1 MFPRSNF
8 RRPSTEI
15 CYNTHMTKLRLLIGL
30 LCMFLLCACAH
41 NSQRQNALRQVA
53 SHQVEPAGAF
63 LASNTLYI
71 QYDYQGESFFFT
83 ADVSQ
88 AEPEGN
94 VLIAPLMPQRVKN
107 AAKLD
112 HSRRVVIVGREWTEV
127 LKRTIAP
134 LVPPH
139 TGQGVLLFIQNY
151 ETVLLRRSDGT
162 PDLVQLKDAPGDI
175 EIVGEIDAAQ
185 FDLLVSEQLK
195 KMVAAAGEPY
205 TRFLLRLDN
214 VPLSP
219 YIYIDTQKHVN
230 VQLQLPD
237 YYEVKKEMTSL
248 GFSSSFIYSFF
259 VKSHLFGFIKAPF
272 TTTHRLAA
280 FGTSTVYTAL
290 PPRAKDL
297 KEIPPLNTSGEEM
310 DLTDFNRWLDKKI
323 SKQNYKA
330 FVTLLIDGE
339 EFFPHFMLAMQR
351 AQESIFT
358 TVYIFMADPYG
369 LSIADVMKERANEG
383 IDVRVVVDELNTVL
397 NSGKNPELKTSETFI
412 MPKYITSYL
421 RKDSKAK
428 ARTHLN
434 PWGTFDHSK
443 VYIVDRKIAYTGG
456 MNIGQE
462 YRYTW
467 HDMMV
472 ALEGPVVGRLV
483 KNFYEN
489 WSFTGWGGDYA
500 AAYRKLFSKRQRE
513 VNREAPGMIDVR
525 LMYTKP
531 NDSEIFD
538 AQREAIRRAKK
549 RVYIQNAYFS
559 DDRIIKELIDA
570 RGRGVDVRVILPGK
584 NDVGIM
590 DLNNRVMANKLLK
603 NGVRVYFYN
612 GMSHVKAALY
622 DGWAVVGTANFD
634 KMSLYINKEM
644 SLGISDP
651 AFVHELETRLFEK
664 DFENSEELTEP
675 LELAWTS
682 AIVTALTNQM

>member
-1 MFPRSNF
+1 M
-8 RRPSTEI
+8 
-15 CYNTHMTKLRLLIGL
+15 KLRFFICLI
-30 LCMFLLCACAH
+30 FLFFLCACAH
-41 NSQRQNALRQVA
+41 SSRRQDALRRVA
-53 SHQVEPAGAF
+53 AHDVNPTDSF
-63 LASNTLYI
+63 LIGETLYI

-83 ADVSQ
+83 TDLSKAQ
-88 AEPEGN
+88 PEGN
-94 VLIAPLMPQRVKN
+94 VNIALLSPQRVKN
-107 AAKLD
+107 NEKLD
-112 HSRRVVIVGREWTEV
+112 HSRRVVIVGREWTDV

-134 LVPPH
+134 LVPAH
-139 TGQGVLLFIQNY
+139 EGQGILLFIQNY
-151 ETVLLRRSDGT
+151 ETMLLRRADGT
-162 PDLVQLKDAPGDI
+162 ADLVQLKNAPGNI
-175 EIVGEIDAAQ
+175 QIVGKIEANQ
-185 FDLLVSEQLK
+185 FDLLVKEQLK
-195 KMVAAAGEPY
+195 KMVSAAGESY
-205 TRFLLRLDN
+205 TRFLLRLDG
-214 VPLSP
+214 VPASP
-219 YIYIDTQKHVN
+219 FIYLDTDRNIN

-248 GFSSSFIYSFF
+248 GFSASFIYSFF
-259 VKSHLFGFIKAPF
+259 VKSHLLSVVKAPF
-272 TTTHRLAA
+272 TTLHRLLS
-280 FGTSTVYTAL
+280 FGTATVYTAL
-290 PPRAKDL
+290 PPHAWDL
-297 KEIPPLNTSGEEM
+297 KEVPPLNQSGEEM
-310 DLTDFNRWLDKKI
+310 DLADFNRWLDKKI

-358 TVYIFMADPYG
+358 NVYIFMADPYG
-369 LSIADVMKERANEG
+369 LSIADVMKARANEG

-472 ALEGPVVGRLV
+472 ALQGPIVGRLV

-500 AAYRKLFSKRQRE
+500 AAYRKIFSKRQRE

-531 NDSEIFD
+531 NNSEIFD

-549 RVYIQNAYFS
+549 RIYIQNAYFS
-559 DDRIIKELIDA
+559 DDRIVKELIEA
-570 RGRGVDVRVILPGK
+570 RGRGVDVRVILPSK

-590 DLNNRVMANKLLK
+590 DVNNRAMANKLLK

-612 GMSHVKAALY
+612 GMSHIKAAVY
-622 DGWAVVGTANFD
+622 DGWAVIGTANFD

-651 AFVHELETRLFEK
+651 SFVAELSERLFER
-664 DFENSEELTEP
+664 DFQNSEELTEP
-675 LELAWTS
+675 LDIAWTS
-682 AIVTALTNQM
+682 IIVTALTNQL

>member
-1 MFPRSNF
+1 M
-8 RRPSTEI
+8 
-15 CYNTHMTKLRLLIGL
+15 KLRFFICLI
-30 LCMFLLCACAH
+30 FLFFLCACAH
-41 NSQRQNALRQVA
+41 SSRRQDALRRVA
-53 SHQVEPAGAF
+53 AHDVNPTDSF
-63 LASNTLYI
+63 LIGETLYI

-83 ADVSQ
+83 TDLSKAQ
-88 AEPEGN
+88 PEGN
-94 VLIAPLMPQRVKN
+94 VNIALLSPQRVKN
-107 AAKLD
+107 NEKLD
-112 HSRRVVIVGREWTEV
+112 HSRRVVIVGREWTDV

-134 LVPPH
+134 LVPAH
-139 TGQGVLLFIQNY
+139 EGQGILLFIQNY
-151 ETVLLRRSDGT
+151 ETMLLRRADGT
-162 PDLVQLKDAPGDI
+162 ADLVQLKNAPGNI
-175 EIVGEIDAAQ
+175 QIVGKIEANQ
-185 FDLLVSEQLK
+185 FDLLVKEQLK
-195 KMVAAAGEPY
+195 KMVSAAGESY
-205 TRFLLRLDN
+205 TRFLLRLDG
-214 VPLSP
+214 VPASP
-219 YIYIDTQKHVN
+219 FIYLDTDRNIN

-248 GFSSSFIYSFF
+248 GFSASFIYSFF
-259 VKSHLFGFIKAPF
+259 VKSHLLSVVKAPF
-272 TTTHRLAA
+272 TTLHRLLS
-280 FGTSTVYTAL
+280 FGTATVYTAL
-290 PPRAKDL
+290 PPHAWDL
-297 KEIPPLNTSGEEM
+297 KEVPPLNQSGEEM
-310 DLTDFNRWLDKKI
+310 DLADFNRWLDKKI

-358 TVYIFMADPYG
+358 NVYIFMADPYG
-369 LSIADVMKERANEG
+369 LSIADVMKARANEG

-472 ALEGPVVGRLV
+472 ALQGPIVGRLV

-500 AAYRKLFSKRQRE
+500 AAYRKIFSKRQRE

-531 NDSEIFD
+531 NNSEIFD
-538 AQREAIRRAKK
+538 AQRDAIRRAKK
-549 RVYIQNAYFS
+549 RIYIQNAYFS
-559 DDRIIKELIDA
+559 DDRIVKELIEA
-570 RGRGVDVRVILPGK
+570 RGRGVDVRVILPSK

-590 DLNNRVMANKLLK
+590 DVNNRAMANKLLK

-612 GMSHVKAALY
+612 GMSHIKAAVY
-622 DGWAVVGTANFD
+622 DGWAVIGTANFD

-651 AFVHELETRLFEK
+651 SFVAELSERLFER
-664 DFENSEELTEP
+664 DFQNSEELTEP
-675 LELAWTS
+675 LDIAWTS
-682 AIVTALTNQM
+682 IIVTALTNQL

>member
-1 MFPRSNF
+1 MAADLLQYTPMNKLHFLVCLMFSF
-8 RRPSTEI
+8 
-15 CYNTHMTKLRLLIGL
+15 
-30 LCMFLLCACAH
+30 FLCACAH
-41 NSQRQNALRQVA
+41 DSHKQESLRRVA
-53 SHQVEPAGAF
+53 SHEVEPADAF
-63 LASNTLYI
+63 LLGNSLYI
-71 QYDYQGESFFFT
+71 EYDYQGEAFFFT
-83 ADVSQ
+83 ADLQ
-88 AEPEGN
+88 EAQKEGN
-94 VLIAPLMPQRVKN
+94 VDIVSLAPKRIKN
-107 AAKLD
+107 PEKLD
-112 HSRRVVIVGREWTEV
+112 HSRRVVVVGREWTEV

-134 LVPPH
+134 LVPPRE
-139 TGQGVLLFIQNY
+139 GQGILLFIQNY
-151 ETVLLRRSDGT
+151 ETVLLRRADGT
-162 PDLVQLKDAPGDI
+162 PDLVLLKNAPGNID
-175 EIVGEIDAAQ
+175 IVGKIEAAQ
-185 FDLLVSEQLK
+185 FDLMVNEQLK

-205 TRFLLRLDN
+205 TRFLLRMDG
-214 VPLSP
+214 VPASP
-219 YIYIDTQKHVN
+219 YIYVDTEKN
-230 VQLQLPD
+230 ANIQLQLPD
-237 YYEVKKEMTSL
+237 YYELRKEMTSL
-248 GFSSSFIYSFF
+248 GFSVSFVYSFF
-259 VKSHLFGFIKAPF
+259 VKSHLFSTLKAPF
-272 TTTHRLAA
+272 TTLHRLAA
-280 FGTSTVYTAL
+280 FGTSTIYTAL
-290 PPRAKDL
+290 PPYARDL

-310 DLTDFNRWLDKKI
+310 DLKDFNRWLDKKI

-339 EFFPHFMLAMQR
+339 EFFPHFQLAMQR
-351 AQESIFT
+351 AKESIFT

-369 LSIADVMKERANEG
+369 LSLADIMKARANEG

-421 RKDSKAK
+421 RKDSKVQ

-443 VYIVDRKIAYTGG
+443 VYIVDRKLAYTGG

-472 ALEGPVVGRLV
+472 ALEGPVVGKLV

-500 AAYRKLFSKRQRE
+500 AAYRKLFSKRSRD
-513 VNREAPGMIDVR
+513 VNRAAPGMIDVR

-531 NDSEIFD
+531 HDSEIFE

-549 RVYIQNAYFS
+549 RIYIQNAYFS
-559 DDRIIKELIDA
+559 DDRIIKELIEA

-590 DLNNRVMANKLLK
+590 DVNNRAMANKLLK

-622 DGWAVVGTANFD
+622 DGWAVVGSSNFD

-651 AFVHELETRLFEK
+651 AFVNELTHRLFEK
-664 DFENSEELTEP
+664 DFANSEELTEP
-675 LELAWTS
+675 LDIAWTYS
-682 AIVTALTNQM
+682 IVTALTNQL

>member
-1 MFPRSNF
+1 
-8 RRPSTEI
+8 
-15 CYNTHMTKLRLLIGL
+15 MTKIRLLVC
-30 LCMFLLCACAH
+30 LCCAVFLCACAH
-41 NSQRQNALRQVA
+41 SSQKQDALRRVA
-53 SHQVEPAGAF
+53 THQVEPSGAF
-63 LASNTLYI
+63 LVADTLYI

-83 ADVSQ
+83 ANLSKPQ
-88 AEPEGN
+88 PEGN
-94 VLIAPLMPQRVKN
+94 VHIAPLLPQRVKN
-107 AAKLD
+107 PDRLD
-112 HSRRVVIVGREWTEV
+112 HSRRVVVVGREWSEV

-139 TGQGVLLFIQNY
+139 TGQGILLFIQNY
-151 ETVLLRRSDGT
+151 ETVLLRRADGT

-175 EIVGEIDAAQ
+175 QIVGHIEAVQ
-185 FDLLVSEQLK
+185 FDLLVNEQLK

-205 TRFLLRLDN
+205 TRFLLQLEG
-214 VPLSP
+214 VPASP
-219 YIYIDTQKHVN
+219 YIYVDTEN
-230 VQLQLPD
+230 RRNIQLQLPD

-248 GFSSSFIYSFF
+248 GFSASFIYSFF
-259 VKSHLFGFIKAPF
+259 VKSHLFGVLKAPF
-272 TTTHRLAA
+272 TTTHRLFA
-280 FGTSTVYTAL
+280 FGTATTYAMF
-290 PPRAKDL
+290 PPPAGDL
-297 KEIPPLNTSGEEM
+297 KEIPPLNTTGEEM

-351 AQESIFT
+351 AQESIFA

-369 LSIADVMKERANEG
+369 LSIADVMKARANEG

-421 RKDSKAK
+421 RKHSKAK

-434 PWGTFDHSK
+434 PWGTFDHTK

-500 AAYRKLFSKRQRE
+500 AAYRRLFSKRRRD

-651 AFVHELETRLFEK
+651 AFVAELETRLFEK
-664 DFENSEELTEP
+664 DFNNSQELTEP
-675 LELAWTS
+675 LDLAWTAS
-682 AIVTALTNQM
+682 IVTALTNQM

>member
-1 MFPRSNF
+1 M
-8 RRPSTEI
+8 
-15 CYNTHMTKLRLLIGL
+15 MKLRAIVCVLISV
-30 LCMFLLCACAH
+30 MLCACAH
-41 NSQRQNALRQVA
+41 SSQRQDALRHVA
-53 SHQVEPAGAF
+53 VHDVSPTDAF
-63 LASNTLYI
+63 LISDTLYI

-83 ADVSQ
+83 ADLNAS
-88 AEPEGN
+88 EREGN
-94 VLIAPLMPQRVKN
+94 AAISLLTPRRIKN
-107 AAKLD
+107 PEKLN
-112 HSRRVVIVGREWTEV
+112 HNRRVVIVGREWTEV

-139 TGQGVLLFIQNY
+139 EGQGILLFIQNY
-151 ETVLLRRSDGT
+151 ETMLLRRADGT

-175 EIVGEIDAAQ
+175 QIVGKIEAAQ
-185 FDLLVSEQLK
+185 FDVMVNEQLK
-195 KMVAAAGEPY
+195 KMVSAAGETY
-205 TRFLLRLDN
+205 SRFLLRLDG
-214 VPLSP
+214 VPASP
-219 YIYIDTQKHVN
+219 FLYLDTDKN
-230 VQLQLPD
+230 ISIQLQLPD

-248 GFSSSFIYSFF
+248 GFSASFIYSFF
-259 VKSHLFGFIKAPF
+259 IKSHLFSIVKAPF
-272 TTTHRLAA
+272 TTLHRFVA
-280 FGTSTVYTAL
+280 FGTSTIYTAL
-290 PPRAKDL
+290 PPHTWDL
-297 KEIPPLNTSGEEM
+297 KEVPPLNQSGEEM
-310 DLTDFNRWLDKKI
+310 DLVDFNRWLDKKI

-358 TVYIFMADPYG
+358 SVYIFMADPYG
-369 LSIADVMKERANEG
+369 LSIADVMKARANEG

-472 ALEGPVVGRLV
+472 ALQGPVVGRLV

-549 RVYIQNAYFS
+549 RIYIQNAYFS
-559 DDRIIKELIDA
+559 DDRIIRELIEA

-590 DLNNRVMANKLLK
+590 DVNNRAMANKLFK
-603 NGVRVYFYN
+603 NGVRVYFYK
-612 GMSHVKAALY
+612 GMSHVKAAVY
-622 DGWAVVGTANFD
+622 DGWAVIGTANFD

-651 AFVHELETRLFEK
+651 AFVQELTERLFEK
-664 DFENSEELTEP
+664 DFQNSEELTEP
-675 LELAWTS
+675 LDIAWTS
-682 AIVTALTNQM
+682 VIVTALTNQL

>member
-1 MFPRSNF
+1 M
-8 RRPSTEI
+8 
-15 CYNTHMTKLRLLIGL
+15 KLRFFICLI
-30 LCMFLLCACAH
+30 FLFFLCACAH
-41 NSQRQNALRQVA
+41 SSRRQDALRRVA
-53 SHQVEPAGAF
+53 AHDVNPTDSF
-63 LASNTLYI
+63 LIGETLYI
-71 QYDYQGESFFFT
+71 QYDYQEESFFFT
-83 ADVSQ
+83 TDLSKAQ
-88 AEPEGN
+88 PEGN
-94 VLIAPLMPQRVKN
+94 VNIALLSPQRVKN
-107 AAKLD
+107 NEKLD
-112 HSRRVVIVGREWTEV
+112 HSRRVVIVGREWTDV

-134 LVPPH
+134 LVPAH
-139 TGQGVLLFIQNY
+139 EGQGILLFIQNY
-151 ETVLLRRSDGT
+151 ETMLLRRADGT
-162 PDLVQLKDAPGDI
+162 ADLVQLKNAPGNI
-175 EIVGEIDAAQ
+175 QIVGKIEANQ
-185 FDLLVSEQLK
+185 FDLLVKEQLK
-195 KMVAAAGEPY
+195 KMVSAAGESY
-205 TRFLLRLDN
+205 TRFLLRLDG
-214 VPLSP
+214 VPASP
-219 YIYIDTQKHVN
+219 FIYLDTDRNIN

-248 GFSSSFIYSFF
+248 GFSASFIYSFF
-259 VKSHLFGFIKAPF
+259 VKSHLLSVVKAPF
-272 TTTHRLAA
+272 TTLHRLLS
-280 FGTSTVYTAL
+280 FGTATVYTAL
-290 PPRAKDL
+290 PPHAWDL
-297 KEIPPLNTSGEEM
+297 KEVPPLNQSGEEM
-310 DLTDFNRWLDKKI
+310 DLADFNRWLDKKI

-358 TVYIFMADPYG
+358 NVYIFMADPYG
-369 LSIADVMKERANEG
+369 LSIADVMKARANEG

-472 ALEGPVVGRLV
+472 ALQGPIVGRLV
-483 KNFYEN
+483 KNFYEK

-500 AAYRKLFSKRQRE
+500 AAYRKIFSKRQRE

-531 NDSEIFD
+531 NNSEIFD

-549 RVYIQNAYFS
+549 RIYIQNAYFS
-559 DDRIIKELIDA
+559 DDRIVKELIEA
-570 RGRGVDVRVILPGK
+570 RGRGVDVRVILPSK

-590 DLNNRVMANKLLK
+590 DVNNRAMANKLLK

-612 GMSHVKAALY
+612 GMSHIKAAVY
-622 DGWAVVGTANFD
+622 DGWAVIGTANFD

-651 AFVHELETRLFEK
+651 SFVAELSERLFER
-664 DFENSEELTEP
+664 DFQNSEELTEP
-675 LELAWTS
+675 LDIAWTS
-682 AIVTALTNQM
+682 IIVTALTNQL

>member
-1 MFPRSNF
+1 M
-8 RRPSTEI
+8 
-15 CYNTHMTKLRLLIGL
+15 KLRFFICLI
-30 LCMFLLCACAH
+30 FLFFLCACAH
-41 NSQRQNALRQVA
+41 SSRRQDALRRVA
-53 SHQVEPAGAF
+53 AHDVNPTDSF
-63 LASNTLYI
+63 LIGETLYI
-71 QYDYQGESFFFT
+71 QYDYQEESFFFT
-83 ADVSQ
+83 TDLSKAQ
-88 AEPEGN
+88 PEGN
-94 VLIAPLMPQRVKN
+94 VNIALLSPQRVKN
-107 AAKLD
+107 NEKLD
-112 HSRRVVIVGREWTEV
+112 HSRRVVIVGREWTDV

-134 LVPPH
+134 LVPAH
-139 TGQGVLLFIQNY
+139 EGQGILLFIQNY
-151 ETVLLRRSDGT
+151 ETMLLRRADGT
-162 PDLVQLKDAPGDI
+162 ADLVQLKNAPGNI
-175 EIVGEIDAAQ
+175 QIVGKIEANQ
-185 FDLLVSEQLK
+185 FDLLVKEQLK
-195 KMVAAAGEPY
+195 KMVSAAGESY
-205 TRFLLRLDN
+205 TRFLLRLDG
-214 VPLSP
+214 VPASP
-219 YIYIDTQKHVN
+219 FIYLDTDRNIN

-248 GFSSSFIYSFF
+248 GFSASFIYSFF
-259 VKSHLFGFIKAPF
+259 VKSHLLSVVKAPF
-272 TTTHRLAA
+272 TTLHRLLS
-280 FGTSTVYTAL
+280 FGTATVYTAL
-290 PPRAKDL
+290 PPHAWDL
-297 KEIPPLNTSGEEM
+297 KEVPPLNQSGEEM
-310 DLTDFNRWLDKKI
+310 DLADFNRWLDKKI

-358 TVYIFMADPYG
+358 NVYIFMADPYG
-369 LSIADVMKERANEG
+369 LSIADVMKARANEG

-472 ALEGPVVGRLV
+472 ALQGPIVGRLV

-500 AAYRKLFSKRQRE
+500 AAYRKIFSKRQRE

-531 NDSEIFD
+531 NNSEIFD

-549 RVYIQNAYFS
+549 RIYIQNAYFS
-559 DDRIIKELIDA
+559 DDRIVKELIEA
-570 RGRGVDVRVILPGK
+570 RGRGVDVRVILPSK

-590 DLNNRVMANKLLK
+590 DVNNRAMANKLLK

-612 GMSHVKAALY
+612 GMSHIKAAVY
-622 DGWAVVGTANFD
+622 DGWAVIGTANFD

-651 AFVHELETRLFEK
+651 SFVAELSERLFER
-664 DFENSEELTEP
+664 DFQNSEELTEP
-675 LELAWTS
+675 LDIAWTS
-682 AIVTALTNQM
+682 IIVTALTNQL

>member
-1 MFPRSNF
+1 MKTF
-8 RRPSTEI
+8 
-15 CYNTHMTKLRLLIGL
+15 RLL
-30 LCMFLLCACAH
+30 LCFAFALFLCACAH
-41 NSQRQNALRQVA
+41 SAQKKDAMRRVA
-53 SHQVEPAGAF
+53 HHELDASDAF
-63 LASNTLYI
+63 VVSDTLYI
-71 QYDYQGESFFFT
+71 EYDYEGETFFFT
-83 ADVSQ
+83 AALNQ
-88 AEPEGN
+88 KEKEGN
-94 VLIAPLMPQRVKN
+94 VDIARLIPRRLKDGE
-107 AAKLD
+107 KLD
-112 HSRRVVIVGREWTEV
+112 HSRRVVVVGREWTEV
-127 LKRTIAP
+127 LKQTILP
-134 LVPPH
+134 LMPERSS
-139 TGQGVLLFIQNY
+139 QGVLLFIQNY
-151 ETVLLRRSDGT
+151 ETMLLRRADGT

-175 EIVGEIDAAQ
+175 EIIGRIDAQQ
-185 FDLLVSEQLK
+185 FTRLVNEQIK
-195 KMVAAAGEPY
+195 KMVAASGEAY

-214 VPLSP
+214 VPMSP
-219 YIYIDTQKHVN
+219 YIYVDTASGAN

-248 GFSSSFIYSFF
+248 GFSASFIYSFF

-280 FGTSTVYTAL
+280 FGTSTVYTLL
-290 PPRAKDL
+290 PPHAWDL
-297 KEIPPLNTSGEEM
+297 KEIPPLNASGEEM
-310 DLTDFNRWLDKKI
+310 DLTDFNKWLDKKI

-330 FVTLLIDGE
+330 RVTLLIDGE
-339 EFFPHFMLAMQR
+339 EFFPHFMIAMQR
-351 AQESIFT
+351 AKESIFT
-358 TVYIFMADPYG
+358 SVYIFMADPYG
-369 LSIADVMKERANEG
+369 LSVADVMKSRAADG
-383 IDVRVVVDELNTVL
+383 IDVRVIVDELNTVL
-397 NSGKNPELKTSETFI
+397 NSGKNPELKASETFI
-412 MPKYITSYL
+412 MPRYITSYL
-421 RKDSKAK
+421 RKNSKAK

-434 PWGTFDHSK
+434 PWGTFDHGK
-443 VYIVDRKIAYTGG
+443 VYIVDRQIAYTGG

-500 AAYRKLFSKRQRE
+500 AAYRKLFSKRRRD
-513 VNREAPGMIDVR
+513 VNREEPGMIDVR

-549 RVYIQNAYFS
+549 RIYIENAYFS

-590 DLNNRVMANKLLK
+590 DKNNRFMANKLLK

-612 GMSHVKAALY
+612 GMSHVKAAVY

-651 AFVHELETRLFEK
+651 AFVQELTERLFEK
-664 DFENSEELTEP
+664 DFAGSEELTEP
-675 LELAWTS
+675 LDIAWTYT
-682 AIVTALTNQM
+682 IVTALTNQL

>member
-1 MFPRSNF
+1 MR
-8 RRPSTEI
+8 
-15 CYNTHMTKLRLLIGL
+15 KLRLLVCVF
-30 LCMFLLCACAH
+30 LCFSLGACVH
-41 NSQRQNALRQVA
+41 NARKQEALRRVA
-53 SHQVEPAGAF
+53 AHEVEPADAF
-63 LASNTLYI
+63 LSGHTLYI

-83 ADVSQ
+83 ADLTAAKS
-88 AEPEGN
+88 EGN
-94 VLIAPLMPQRVKN
+94 VDIVPLLPRLVRN
-107 AAKLD
+107 PEKLD
-112 HSRRVVIVGREWTEV
+112 HSRRVVIVGREWTDV
-127 LKRTIAP
+127 LRRTIEP
-134 LVPPH
+134 LIPPKQ
-139 TGQGVLLFIQNY
+139 GQGVLLFIQNY
-151 ETVLLRRSDGT
+151 ETVLLRRADGT

-175 EIVGEIDAAQ
+175 EIVGHIEARQ
-185 FDLLVSEQLK
+185 FDVLVSEQLK
-195 KMVAAAGEPY
+195 KMVAATGEPY
-205 TRFLLRLDN
+205 TRFLLRLDG
-214 VPLSP
+214 VPASP
-219 YIYIDTQKHVN
+219 FIYLDTAKNAN

-248 GFSSSFIYSFF
+248 GFSTAFVYSFF
-259 VKSHLFGFIKAPF
+259 VKSHLFSTLKAPF
-272 TTTHRLAA
+272 TTVHRLAA
-280 FGTSTVYTAL
+280 FGTSTVYAAL
-290 PPRAKDL
+290 PPHAWDL
-297 KEIPPLNTSGEEM
+297 KEVPPLNASGEEM
-310 DLTDFNRWLDKKI
+310 DLADFNRWLDKKI
-323 SKQNYKA
+323 SRQNYKA

-358 TVYIFMADPYG
+358 NVYIFMADPYG
-369 LSIADVMKERANEG
+369 LSIADVMKARANEG
-383 IDVRVVVDELNTVL
+383 IDVRVIVDELNTVL

-443 VYIVDRKIAYTGG
+443 VYIIDRKLAYTGG

-472 ALEGPVVGRLV
+472 ALQGPVVGRLV
-483 KNFYEN
+483 KTFYEN

-513 VNREAPGMIDVR
+513 ANREAPGMIDVR

-549 RVYIQNAYFS
+549 RIYIQNAYFS

-570 RGRGVDVRVILPGK
+570 RGRGVDVRVILPGE

-590 DLNNRVMANKLLK
+590 DVNNRAMANKLLK

-612 GMSHVKAALY
+612 GMSHVKAAVY
-622 DGWAVVGTANFD
+622 DGWAVIGTANFD

-651 AFVHELETRLFEK
+651 AFVAELTERLFEK
-664 DFENSEELTEP
+664 DFQNSKELTEP
-675 LELAWTS
+675 LDIAWTS
-682 AIVTALTNQM
+682 VIVTALTNQM

>member
-1 MFPRSNF
+1 MR
-8 RRPSTEI
+8 
-15 CYNTHMTKLRLLIGL
+15 KLRLAVCLCLAL
-30 LCMFLLCACAH
+30 LGCACAH
-41 NSQRQNALRQVA
+41 NSQKQDALRRVA
-53 SHQVEPAGAF
+53 AHEVDPADAF
-63 LASNTLYI
+63 LASDTLYI
-71 QYDYQGESFFFT
+71 QYDYRGEAFFFT
-83 ADVSQ
+83 ADLDRTQ
-88 AEPEGN
+88 PEGH
-94 VLIAPLMPQRVKN
+94 VDIALLTPQRIKN
-107 AAKLD
+107 PEKLD

-139 TGQGVLLFIQNY
+139 TGQGVLLFIHNY
-151 ETVLLRRSDGT
+151 ETVLLRRADGT

-175 EIVGEIDAAQ
+175 QIVGKIEAEQ
-185 FDLLVSEQLK
+185 FDLLVNEQLK

-205 TRFLLRLDN
+205 TRFLLRLDG
-214 VPLSP
+214 VPASP
-219 YIYIDTQKHVN
+219 FIYVDTEKHLN
-230 VQLQLPD
+230 IQLQLPD

-248 GFSSSFIYSFF
+248 GFSASFIYSFF
-259 VKSHLFGFIKAPF
+259 VKSHLFGLLKAPF

-280 FGTSTVYTAL
+280 FGTATVYTAL
-290 PPRAKDL
+290 PPLAKDL
-297 KEIPPLNTSGEEM
+297 KEIPPLNSSGEEM

-323 SKQNYKA
+323 SKHNYKA

-369 LSIADVMKERANEG
+369 LSIADVMKARANEG

-421 RKDSKAK
+421 RKNSKAK

-500 AAYRKLFSKRQRE
+500 AAYRRMFSKRQRD

-538 AQREAIRRAKK
+538 AQREAIRRAKR

-590 DLNNRVMANKLLK
+590 DLNNRAMANKLLK

-644 SLGISDP
+644 SLGISAP

-664 DFENSEELTEP
+664 DFENSQELTEP
-675 LELAWTS
+675 LDIAWTS
-682 AIVTALTNQM
+682 VIITALTNQL

>member
-1 MFPRSNF
+1 M
-8 RRPSTEI
+8 I
-15 CYNTHMTKLRLLIGL
+15 KLRLF
-30 LCMFLLCACAH
+30 LCLFFSIVFCGCVHNAH
-41 NSQRQNALRQVA
+41 KQQALRRVA
-53 SHQVEPAGAF
+53 QHEVEPADAF
-63 LASNTLYI
+63 LQGHMLYI
-71 QYDYQGESFFFT
+71 QYDFQGESFFFA
-83 ADVSQ
+83 ADLNQVQ
-88 AEPEGN
+88 PEGN
-94 VLIAPLMPQRVKN
+94 VHLARLEPLRIKN
-107 AAKLD
+107 PERLD

-134 LVPPH
+134 LVPPRE
-139 TGQGVLLFIQNY
+139 GQGVLLFIQNY
-151 ETVLLRRSDGT
+151 ETMLLRRADGT
-162 PDLVQLKDAPGDI
+162 PDLVQLKDAPGEI
-175 EIVGEIDAAQ
+175 EIVGKIEADQ
-185 FDLLVSEQLK
+185 FDLLVNEQLK

-205 TRFLLRLDN
+205 TRFLLRLDG
-214 VPLSP
+214 VPASP
-219 YIYIDTQKHVN
+219 FIYLDTQTHTQL
-230 VQLQLPD
+230 QLQLPD

-248 GFSSSFIYSFF
+248 GFSASFIYSFF
-259 VKSHLFGFIKAPF
+259 VKSHLFSIVKAPF
-272 TTTHRLAA
+272 TTVHRLAA

-290 PPRAKDL
+290 PPHAWDL
-297 KEIPPLNTSGEEM
+297 KEIPPLNQSGDEM

-351 AQESIFT
+351 AQESIFAN
-358 TVYIFMADPYG
+358 VYIFMADPYG
-369 LSIADVMKERANEG
+369 LSIADVMKTRANEG

-421 RKDSKAK
+421 RKNSKAK

-472 ALEGPVVGRLV
+472 ALQGPVVGRLV

-549 RVYIQNAYFS
+549 RIFIQNAYFS
-559 DDRIIKELIDA
+559 DDRIIKELIEA

-590 DLNNRVMANKLLK
+590 DVNNRVMANKLLK

-612 GMSHVKAALY
+612 GMSHVKAAVY
-622 DGWAVVGTANFD
+622 DGWAVVGSSNFD

-651 AFVHELETRLFEK
+651 GFVEELVQRLFEK

-675 LELAWTS
+675 LNIAWTAS
-682 AIVTALTNQM
+682 IVTALTNQL

>member
-1 MFPRSNF
+1 MK
-8 RRPSTEI
+8 I
-15 CYNTHMTKLRLLIGL
+15 IRLL
-30 LCMFLLCACAH
+30 LCFCFASLLCACTH
-41 NSQRQNALRQVA
+41 NVQKKEAMRRIAQHELEARD
-53 SHQVEPAGAF
+53 AF
-63 LASNTLYI
+63 VSADTLYI
-71 QYDYQGESFFFT
+71 EYDYDGERFFFT
-83 ADVSQ
+83 AALDQ
-88 AEPEGN
+88 AEKEGN
-94 VLIAPLMPQRVKN
+94 VDIAGLVPRRFKEGE
-107 AAKLD
+107 KLD
-112 HSRRVVIVGREWTEV
+112 RSRRVVVVGREWTEV
-127 LKRTIAP
+127 LKQTILP
-134 LVPPH
+134 LMPERSS
-139 TGQGVLLFIQNY
+139 QGILLFIQNY
-151 ETVLLRRSDGT
+151 ETMLLRRADGT

-175 EIVGEIDAAQ
+175 EIIGRIDAQQ
-185 FDLLVSEQLK
+185 FTRLVNEQIK
-195 KMVAAAGEPY
+195 KMVAASGQVY
-205 TRFLLRLDN
+205 TRFLLRLDD
-214 VPLSP
+214 VPMSP
-219 YIYIDTQKHVN
+219 YIYVDTESGAN

-248 GFSSSFIYSFF
+248 GFSASFIYSFF
-259 VKSHLFGFIKAPF
+259 VKSQLFSFVKAPF
-272 TTTHRLAA
+272 TSMHRLAA
-280 FGTSTVYTAL
+280 FGTSTVYTL
-290 PPRAKDL
+290 FPPHAWDL
-297 KEIPPLNTSGEEM
+297 KEVPPLNTSGEEM
-310 DLTDFNRWLDKKI
+310 DLADFNRWLDKKI
-323 SKQNYKA
+323 SRQNYKA
-330 FVTLLIDGE
+330 RVTLLIDGD

-351 AQESIFT
+351 ARESIFT
-358 TVYIFMADPYG
+358 SVYIFMADPYG
-369 LSIADVMKERANEG
+369 LSVADVMKSRSADG
-383 IDVRVVVDELNTVL
+383 IDVRVIVDELNTVL

-421 RKDSKAK
+421 RKNSKTK

-434 PWGTFDHSK
+434 PWGTFDHNK

-472 ALEGPVVGRLV
+472 ALEGPAVGRLV

-500 AAYRKLFSKRQRE
+500 AAYRKLFSKRSRD
-513 VNREAPGMIDVR
+513 VNREGPGMIDVR

-531 NDSEIFD
+531 HDSEIFD

-549 RVYIQNAYFS
+549 RIYIENAYFS

-590 DLNNRVMANKLLK
+590 DKNNRFMANKLLK

-612 GMSHVKAALY
+612 GMSHVKAAVY

-651 AFVHELETRLFEK
+651 AFVRELTERLFEA
-664 DFENSEELTEP
+664 DFAGSEELTEP
-675 LELAWTS
+675 LDIAWTYT
-682 AIVTALTNQM
+682 IVTALTNQL